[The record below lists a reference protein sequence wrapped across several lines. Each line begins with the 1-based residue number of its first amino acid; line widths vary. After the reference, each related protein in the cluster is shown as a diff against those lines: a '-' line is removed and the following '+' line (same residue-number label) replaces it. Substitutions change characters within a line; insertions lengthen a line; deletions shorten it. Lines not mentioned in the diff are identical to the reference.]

1 MELVARWELDET
13 FGEDNVIVM
22 DYELTGEIG
31 AAPLDRRILAYV
43 GLPRRVGSLFTT
55 EVTGSPELFAV
66 GEFELAG
73 VNKSVLTLGGPPDD
87 ERMRFFL
94 DLQEGFVVL
103 IRLHEGSA
111 HAEIVNSTLEDFA
124 EFLYRFGL
132 RDKDLS
138 QASIEEDRQYT
149 AGFVE
154 VLKDFD
160 PFAFSQLDSLWS
172 SAIDRMRRWDSKN
185 EIDWSLDRDSRK
197 R

>member
-13 FGEDNVIVM
+13 FDEDNVIVM
-22 DYELTGEIG
+22 DYERTGEIG

-66 GEFELAG
+66 REFELAG
-73 VNKSVLTLGGPPDD
+73 GNKSVLTLGGPPDD

-94 DLQEGFVVL
+94 DIQEGFVVL
-103 IRLHEGSA
+103 ISFHEGSIQ
-111 HAEIVNSTLEDFA
+111 AEIVNSTLDDFV

-132 RDKDLS
+132 RDRDLR

-160 PFAFSQLDSLWS
+160 SFAFSQPDSWWS
-172 SAIDRMRRWDSKN
+172 MAIDRIK
-185 EIDWSLDRDSRK
+185 K
-197 R
+197 